1 MATSRAFARTVYSA
15 IAVLLLLAS
24 PDVSFAAAQA
34 SCDAPPPHIVVAG
47 SVNVDMLYDGP
58 CPIARPTSELLYS

>member
-24 PDVSFAAAQA
+24 PDVSFAAGQA
-34 SCDAPPPHIVVAG
+34 SCDAPPPHIVVVG
-47 SVNVDMLYDGP
+47 SVNID
-58 CPIARPTSELLYS
+58 